1 VGAAQVSYQPRSR
14 FFERSLPMQENQRP
28 LTNME
33 YAREVDQGR
42 FPPSTL
48 VSIDTGFV
56 DARGEIKNLLLT
68 PITSVA
74 EIRSVR
80 GAIRANH
87 YHLTDWHYTYV
98 VSGQVLYFE
107 REVGASEVPQH
118 QVINPGQMF
127 FTPPM
132 REHAMLFSQDSLIM
146 TFAKNIRSHE
156 NHESDLVRVTVV
168 SPQLAAELVP

>member
-1 VGAAQVSYQPRSR
+1 
-14 FFERSLPMQENQRP
+14 M
-28 LTNME
+28 TNAE
-33 YAREVDQGR
+33 YAKEVDQGR
-42 FPPSTL
+42 FPQATL
-48 VSIDTGFV
+48 VPIDTGFT

-107 REVGASEVPQH
+107 RAIGEQDTPAH
-118 QVINPGQMF
+118 QVINPGEMF

-132 REHAMLFSQDSLIM
+132 REHAMLFSQDSVIM
-146 TFAKNIRSHE
+146 TFAKNIRSHD

-168 SPQLAAELVP
+168 SADLAARLVP

>member
-1 VGAAQVSYQPRSR
+1 MSTNDQT
-14 FFERSLPMQENQRP
+14 MN
-28 LTNME
+28 NME
-33 YAREVDQGR
+33 YTKKVDQGI
-42 FPPSTL
+42 FPANNL
-48 VSIDTGFV
+48 VPIDTGFV

-87 YHLTDWHYTYV
+87 YHLTDWHYTFV

-107 REVGASEVPQH
+107 RDVGSTEVPKH
-118 QVINPGQMF
+118 QTINPGQMF

-132 REHAMLFSQDSLIM
+132 REHAMLFSQDSVIM

-156 NHESDLVRVTVV
+156 NHEGDLVRVTVV
-168 SPQLAAELVP
+168 SADLAKRLVP